1 MKNEHY
7 EGVASFNIAYY
18 SMDSK
23 KIFCF
28 LTFYPFGFFKTY
40 IFLLFC
46 SAFFSNFTQD
56 DHNSISAAGF
66 PRQKLLT
73 EYHLKDDTCP
83 EKM

>member
-28 LTFYPFGFFKTY
+28 LTFYPFVFFKTY
-40 IFLLFC
+40 IFTVLHSLLFR
-46 SAFFSNFTQD
+46 F
-56 DHNSISAAGF
+56 HAG
-66 PRQKLLT
+66 
-73 EYHLKDDTCP
+73 
-83 EKM
+83 

>member
-28 LTFYPFGFFKTY
+28 LTFYPFVFFKTY
-40 IFLLFC
+40 IFYCFAQP
-46 SAFFSNFTQD
+46 SFP
-56 DHNSISAAGF
+56 ISRRMIIIVF
-66 PRQKLLT
+66 LPPVSPVKSFLQNII
-73 EYHLKDDTCP
+73 
-83 EKM
+83 

>member
-28 LTFYPFGFFKTY
+28 LTFYPFSFLKTNVFYSFARPSFFD
-40 IFLLFC
+40 FLC
-46 SAFFSNFTQD
+46 RMN
-56 DHNSISAAGF
+56 G
-66 PRQKLLT
+66 
-73 EYHLKDDTCP
+73 
-83 EKM
+83 